1 MKETRTQKIERMMKI
16 YKCSYDEALQLVL
29 DDEETDR
36 GVLHEWNLTKEQE
49 KEMRK
54 YRQAEREK
62 ATPSEKPKEKVKKE
76 RKEDN
81 DKRLIISTIAEMLE
95 SSEFSKNV
103 EVVRVE
109 GEIQFTVGERKFKIV
124 LSAPRK

>member
-54 YRQAEREK
+54 YRQADREK
-62 ATPSEKPKEKVKKE
+62 ATPNEKPKEKVKKE

-81 DKRLIISTIAEMLE
+81 DKRLIISTIAEMLK

>member
-109 GEIQFTVGERKFKIV
+109 GEIQFTVGERKFKVV

>member
-62 ATPSEKPKEKVKKE
+62 TTPSEKPKEKVKKE

-103 EVVRVE
+103 EVVRIE

>member
-16 YKCSYDEALQLVL
+16 YKCSYDEALQLIL

-62 ATPSEKPKEKVKKE
+62 ATPNEKPKEKVKRE
-76 RKEDN
+76 RKEDP
-81 DKRLIISTIAEMLE
+81 DKRLIISSIAEMLKN
-95 SSEFSKNV
+95 SDFSKNI
-103 EVVRVE
+103 EIVRIE
-109 GEIQFTVGERKFKIV
+109 GEIQFTVGERKFKVV

>member
-16 YKCSYDEALQLVL
+16 YKCSYDEALQLIL

-62 ATPSEKPKEKVKKE
+62 AIPSEKPKEKVKKE
-76 RKEDN
+76 RKEDS
-81 DKRLIISTIAEMLE
+81 DKRLIISSIAEMLKN
-95 SSEFSKNV
+95 SDFSKNV

-109 GEIQFTVGERKFKIV
+109 GEIQFTIGERKFKIV

>member
-62 ATPSEKPKEKVKKE
+62 ATSSEKPKEKVKKE

>member
-1 MKETRTQKIERMMKI
+1 MKETRTQKIKRMMKI

>member
-95 SSEFSKNV
+95 SSELSKNV

>member
-54 YRQAEREK
+54 YRQADREK

>member
-62 ATPSEKPKEKVKKE
+62 ATPSEKPKEQVKKE

>member
-103 EVVRVE
+103 EVIRVE

>member
-81 DKRLIISTIAEMLE
+81 DKRLIISTIAEKLE

>member
-124 LSAPRK
+124 LSAPRN

>member
-62 ATPSEKPKEKVKKE
+62 ATPSEKPKEKAKKE

-81 DKRLIISTIAEMLE
+81 DKRLIISTIAETLE

>member
-103 EVVRVE
+103 EVVRIE

>member
-36 GVLHEWNLTKEQE
+36 GVFHEWNLTKEQE

>member
-1 MKETRTQKIERMMKI
+1 MKETRKQKIERMMKA

-29 DDEETDR
+29 DDEATDR
-36 GVLHEWNLTKEQE
+36 GELHEWNLSKEKE
-49 KEMRK
+49 REMRK
-54 YRQAEREK
+54 YRQADREK
-62 ATPSEKPKEKVKKE
+62 ATPNDTPKEKVKRE
-76 RKEDN
+76 RKEDP
-81 DKRLIISTIAEMLE
+81 DKRLIISIIAEMLE

>member
-62 ATPSEKPKEKVKKE
+62 ALPSEKPKEKVKKE

-81 DKRLIISTIAEMLE
+81 DKRLIISSIAEMLE